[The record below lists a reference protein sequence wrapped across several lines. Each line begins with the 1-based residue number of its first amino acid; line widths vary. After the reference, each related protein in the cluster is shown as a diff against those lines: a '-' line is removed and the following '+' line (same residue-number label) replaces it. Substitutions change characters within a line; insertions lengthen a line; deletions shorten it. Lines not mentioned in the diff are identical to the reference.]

1 MSQNCQSV
9 WKETKRCCRS
19 QERWKSNQ
27 VRADPNRSVS
37 LSLFLSVSFCLSI
50 SPFLSVCPSHWL
62 YFTLSLFW
70 EMLISQVALAFA
82 RSRNA
87 FETGPVNSCTVSF
100 IEILNRLN
108 WNRVNLSDE
117 TWQGNEQHNQNL
129 ALRVPPPPPSSH
141 QVIDCWLTSFFLAD
155 FINEPTKNVRNAMK
169 DAASTT
175 CRSYFN
181 NGTDIQNRGNAPP
194 SSPPRPTS
202 LLLLHCRWYYCW
214 TNRCAMGRE
223 NYCIKKKAA
232 MVRRDC
238 CSLPIGNID
247 MLLADVQMKAGL
259 YQLQWSNSLFD
270 ASSCSSAIKQ
280 WPSSF
285 LHSICCFRFLKPIN
299 SSVASTWVTS
309 RSRFLFFFF
318 HFS

>member
-1 MSQNCQSV
+1 
-9 WKETKRCCRS
+9 
-19 QERWKSNQ
+19 
-27 VRADPNRSVS
+27 
-37 LSLFLSVSFCLSI
+37 
-50 SPFLSVCPSHWL
+50 
-62 YFTLSLFW
+62 
-70 EMLISQVALAFA
+70 
-82 RSRNA
+82 
-87 FETGPVNSCTVSF
+87 
-100 IEILNRLN
+100 
-108 WNRVNLSDE
+108 
-117 TWQGNEQHNQNL
+117 
-129 ALRVPPPPPSSH
+129 
-141 QVIDCWLTSFFLAD
+141 
-155 FINEPTKNVRNAMK
+155 MK

-194 SSPPRPTS
+194 PPPPPRPTS

-318 HFS
+318 SFQLNCSVQFKFQLFKMKVESKVGLLQDSNIWTIWLIFLKNPFSTYVHSHLFFVILNITRPFKLIDPSLVLIGLH